1 MDWIELKLKRV
12 SAAAL
17 AVLALCACSVTGP
30 RESPLPA
37 EGPTMK
43 EVYDG
48 HQSRAAST
56 AADNASDVRGTRP
69 APPPDPLSRAYIERI
84 EARFTRAPNPDL
96 VMYVYP
102 HLATGKYPVPGY
114 YTAFPM
120 YETVHYLLPG
130 EAAAWRGAA
139 Q

>member
-12 SAAAL
+12 SAVAVAAL
-17 AVLALCACSVTGP
+17 ALSACSVMGP
-30 RESPLPA
+30 RESPLPK

-43 EVYDG
+43 EIYDG
-48 HQSRAAST
+48 HQGRAAT
-56 AADNASDVRGTRP
+56 TPAQGAADVRDTRP
-69 APPPDPLSRAYIERI
+69 APPPDRLSSAYIERI

-139 Q
+139 K